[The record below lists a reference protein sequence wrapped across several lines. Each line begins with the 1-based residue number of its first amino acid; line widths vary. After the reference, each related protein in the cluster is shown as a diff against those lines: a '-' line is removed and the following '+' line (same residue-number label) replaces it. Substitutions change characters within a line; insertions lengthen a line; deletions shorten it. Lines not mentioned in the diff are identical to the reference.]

1 MLSSDIG
8 QAHCV
13 TVRYWQDI
21 IPTEDYREA
30 ARRALRRRSEPKR
43 QPTKAV
49 ERRLSRAKRTSVLK
63 RKQGRVWAFKPAGA
77 QRLKEMERVK
87 GIEPSS

>member
-13 TVRYWQDI
+13 TARYWQDN
-21 IPTEDYREA
+21 IPTEDDREA
-30 ARRALRRRSEPKR
+30 ARRALRRRSGA
-43 QPTKAV
+43 KAATN
-49 ERRLSRAKRTSVLK
+49 E
-63 RKQGRVWAFKPAGA
+63 GRVAIFKPPGA
-77 QRLKEMERVK
+77 YRLKKLERVK

>member
-8 QAHCV
+8 QAHCY
-13 TVRYWQDI
+13 TARYWQDI

-30 ARRALRRRSEPKR
+30 ARRALRRRS
-43 QPTKAV
+43 
-49 ERRLSRAKRTSVLK
+49 RAKAATNE
-63 RKQGRVWAFKPAGA
+63 GRPAIFKPACTY
-77 QRLKEMERVK
+77 RLNEMERVK

>member
-13 TVRYWQDI
+13 TARYCHDN
-21 IPTEDYREA
+21 IPTEDDREA
-30 ARRALRRRSEPKR
+30 ARRALRRRSGA
-43 QPTKAV
+43 KAATN
-49 ERRLSRAKRTSVLK
+49 E
-63 RKQGRVWAFKPAGA
+63 GRVAIFKPAGTY
-77 QRLKEMERVK
+77 RLKEVERVK